1 MTRPSR
7 WRKQMQDHF
16 HRFLFLA
23 ATGAMCAVI
32 SYGSRTVP
40 NLLLSDG
47 RAGAGTAISTTAFV
61 RAANFAPSETPS
73 AADEPAAN
81 SVPRPTATIV
91 PNRTSCPDAGAN
103 ALLSP
108 PAINGVMGKPT
119 PAERGASATRPITDA
134 ALGTGSSCPIA
145 SQGEISA
152 RSPASSADIPH
163 PIVANTPGR
172 TATHP

>member
-1 MTRPSR
+1 
-7 WRKQMQDHF
+7 MQDHS
-16 HRFLFLA
+16 HRLLFLA

-40 NLLLSDG
+40 NLLLSDD
-47 RAGAGTAISTTAFV
+47 RAGTGATIATKAFV
-61 RAANFAPSETPS
+61 RAANFAPSEPPA

-81 SVPRPTATIV
+81 SLPQSTATVV

-119 PAERGASATRPITDA
+119 PAERSAAATRPITDA

-152 RSPASSADIPH
+152 RSPAPAADIPH